1 MNDTPPPTGQPY
13 DEPDQLR
20 DQLRQLFR
28 HPVLIIGTLALG
40 VLGGV
45 EVHHV
50 TGGDYTASGQLLVD
64 APSTT
69 PFDSSN
75 VAGKNINMQT
85 EQEVASS
92 LAVADLA
99 AASLK
104 EPGVV
109 GADLQKNLTVS
120 VSPNTEILMLGYTA
134 SNPLEAAK
142 RVNAVMA
149 AYLSQRQRSATQSLK
164 SITNGLNAQLK
175 PLINSY
181 NSLSNQI
188 NNFQYGDGTAKDYAL
203 SERASVAAQIAA
215 VQSNLAT
222 YQAVNTTPGQIL
234 EQGTPPTHPAGVGS
248 SLLAAIGG
256 VVGLSLGILLA
267 WLAAVLDRRVRDDR
281 DVLRHLGAPVL
292 ATLPHS
298 PSRLLPGHGGLLAVG
313 RSSSRLA
320 ETYRTLAL
328 RVALASEQQDL
339 RGILVVEPRTL
350 GRSAAVAANLAAAY
364 TETGEEVLLIEADL
378 RRPRLRRRL
387 TRQVDPN
394 TAVARA
400 NAGGT
405 AAGGWPSNPVT
416 VTVGST
422 SSFTLVPGRQVAAPL
437 PALAMVEA
445 EARVLR
451 TGPTLV
457 VNAPAVLS
465 HPDALSVARWTDGV
479 LVVCDLRG
487 LRRTDLDRVREF
499 LAATGTPVLGAVA
512 VPTPGGRLGRAALRL
527 TDAVRFGGRFSRRN
541 RAAVTRPRPD
551 EPGPVPGEGR
561 PRPPRAAAPAVTSS
575 SSSEHTLTLRLD
587 DIEPGRRAAE
597 PEHTGPGS
605 SSGPSSGTGVSTG
618 KAAGAERTESDRDRD
633 RDRDRDGEHGEQRRR
648 RVLGRSGE

>member
-1 MNDTPPPTGQPY
+1 MNDTPPSTGHPY

-28 HPVLIIGTLALG
+28 HPVLIVGTLALG

-45 EVHHV
+45 EVHHA
-50 TGGDYTASGQLLVD
+50 TGGDYTASGQVLVD

-69 PFDSSN
+69 PFDSS
-75 VAGKNINMQT
+75 VAAGKNINMQT
-85 EQEVASS
+85 EQQVASS
-92 LAVADLA
+92 LAVANA
-99 AASLK
+99 AAQALK
-104 EPGVV
+104 ESAVT

-120 VSPNTEILMLGYTA
+120 VSPNTEILLLSYTA
-134 SNPLEAAK
+134 SNPVEAAK

-149 AYLSQRQRSATQSLK
+149 AYLTQRQQTATQSLK
-164 SITNGLNAQLK
+164 TITNGLNAQLK

-188 NNFQYGDGTAKDYAL
+188 NNYGDGDGTAKDYAL
-203 SERASVAAQIAA
+203 SERSSVAAQIAA
-215 VQSNLAT
+215 VQNNLAT

-234 EQGTPPTHPAGVGS
+234 AQATPPSHPAGVDS
-248 SLLAAIGG
+248 TLLAAMGG
-256 VVGLSLGILLA
+256 VVGLGLGILLA
-267 WLAAVLDRRVRDDR
+267 WLAAVLDRRIRDDR
-281 DVLRHLGAPVL
+281 DILRHLGAPVL
-292 ATLPHS
+292 ATLPLS
-298 PSRLLPGHGGLLAVG
+298 PSRLLPGRGGLLAVG
-313 RSSSRLA
+313 PTPSRLA
-320 ETYRTLAL
+320 EAYRTLAL
-328 RVALASEQQDL
+328 RVALTSEQQDL

-364 TETGEEVLLIEADL
+364 SETGEEVLLIEADL

-387 TRQVDPN
+387 TRQVDPD
-394 TAVARA
+394 TAVARS

-405 AAGGWPSNPVT
+405 AAGGWPSRPVT

-422 SSFTLVPGRQVAAPL
+422 SSFTLVPGRQVASPL

-479 LVVCDLRG
+479 LLVCDPRS

-499 LAATGTPVLGAVA
+499 LEATGTPVLGAVS
-512 VPTPGGRLGRAALRL
+512 VPTPGGRLGRVVLRM
-527 TDAVRFGGRFSRRN
+527 TDAFRFGARTSPDRSR
-541 RAAVTRPRPD
+541 ATP
-551 EPGPVPGEGR
+551 
-561 PRPPRAAAPAVTSS
+561 APA
-575 SSSEHTLTLRLD
+575 
-587 DIEPGRRAAE
+587 RRTPRRSPPAA
-597 PEHTGPGS
+597 
-605 SSGPSSGTGVSTG
+605 ST
-618 KAAGAERTESDRDRD
+618 R
-633 RDRDRDGEHGEQRRR
+633 
-648 RVLGRSGE
+648 

>member
-1 MNDTPPPTGQPY
+1 MNDTPPSSGHPY

-28 HPVLIIGTLALG
+28 HPVLIVGTLALG

-45 EVHHV
+45 EVHHL
-50 TGGDYTASGQLLVD
+50 TGGDYTASGQVLVD

-69 PFDSSN
+69 PFDSS
-75 VAGKNINMQT
+75 VAAGKNINMQT
-85 EQEVASS
+85 EQQVASS
-92 LAVADLA
+92 LAVADA
-99 AASLK
+99 AAVALK

-120 VSPNTEILMLGYTA
+120 VSPNTEILMLSYTA
-134 SNPLEAAK
+134 ANPVEAAK

-149 AYLSQRQRSATQSLK
+149 AYLSQRQQSTVQSLK
-164 SITNGLNAQLK
+164 AITNGLNAQLK
-175 PLINSY
+175 PLTTSY
-181 NSLSNQI
+181 NNLSNEI
-188 NNFQYGDGTAKDYAL
+188 NNFEDGDGTAKDYAL

-215 VQSNLAT
+215 VQNNLAT
-222 YQAVNTTPGQIL
+222 YQAVDTTPGQVL
-234 EQGTPPTHPAGVGS
+234 EQGTPPTHPAGVGTP
-248 SLLAAIGG
+248 LLAAIGG
-256 VVGLSLGILLA
+256 VAGLSLGILLA

-298 PSRLLPGHGGLLAVG
+298 PSRLLPGRGGVLAVG
-313 RSSSRLA
+313 ASSSRLA
-320 ETYRTLAL
+320 EAYRTLAL
-328 RVALASEQQDL
+328 RVALAAEQHDP

-364 TETGEEVLLIEADL
+364 TENGEEVLLIEADL

-387 TRQVDPN
+387 TRQLDLNSVAARQDAAGP
-394 TAVARA
+394 AV
-400 NAGGT
+400 
-405 AAGGWPSNPVT
+405 GGWPHRPVT

-422 SSFTLVPGRQVAAPL
+422 SSFTLVPGRQVSAPL

-445 EARVLR
+445 EAKVLR

-457 VNAPAVLS
+457 VHAPAVLS

-499 LAATGTPVLGAVA
+499 LAATGTPILGAVA
-512 VPTPGGRLGRAALRL
+512 VPTPGGWLGRVVLRC
-527 TDAVRFGGRFSRRN
+527 TDAVRFGARSARRTK
-541 RAAVTRPRPD
+541 AAVTRPEESGAVTGD
-551 EPGPVPGEGR
+551 GR
-561 PRPPRAAAPAVTSS
+561 PRPARNPAPAVT
-575 SSSEHTLTLRLD
+575 SSEHTLTLRLD
-587 DIEPGRRAAE
+587 GTEPGRLGAQGIDRDAE
-597 PEHTGPGS
+597 DL
-605 SSGPSSGTGVSTG
+605 
-618 KAAGAERTESDRDRD
+618 AAGGRSGGGR
-633 RDRDRDGEHGEQRRR
+633 
-648 RVLGRSGE
+648 GRSGE

>member
-28 HPVLIIGTLALG
+28 HPVLIVGTLVLG

-45 EVHHV
+45 EVHHA

-69 PFDSSN
+69 PFDSS
-75 VAGKNINMQT
+75 VAAGKNINMQT
-85 EQEVASS
+85 EQQVASS
-92 LAVADLA
+92 LAVADA
-99 AASLK
+99 AARALK
-104 EPGVV
+104 EPGVA
-109 GADLQKNLTVS
+109 GAELQKNLTVS
-120 VSPNTEILMLGYTA
+120 VSPNTEILLLSYTA
-134 SNPLEAAK
+134 SNPAEAAK
-142 RVNAVMA
+142 RVNAIMA
-149 AYLSQRQRSATQSLK
+149 AYLTQRQQLAAQSLK
-164 SITNGLNAQLK
+164 TITDGLNAQLK
-175 PLINSY
+175 PLMNSY

-188 NNFQYGDGTAKDYAL
+188 NNYGDGDGTAKDYAL
-203 SERASVAAQIAA
+203 SERASVASQIAA
-215 VQSNLAT
+215 VQNNLAT

-234 EQGTPPTHPAGVGS
+234 AQATPPSHPAGVGTP
-248 SLLAAIGG
+248 LLAAIGG
-256 VVGLSLGILLA
+256 AAGLALGILLA

-281 DVLRHLGAPVL
+281 DVLLHLGAPVL

-298 PSRLLPGHGGLLAVG
+298 PSRLLPGRGGVLAVG
-313 RSSSRLA
+313 PSSSRLA

-328 RVALASEQQDL
+328 RVALTSERQDL

-387 TRQVDPN
+387 TRQVDPD

-400 NAGGT
+400 DAGGT
-405 AAGGWPSNPVT
+405 AAGGWPSLPVT

-422 SSFTLVPGRQVAAPL
+422 SSFTLVPGRQVDSPL

-499 LAATGTPVLGAVA
+499 LEATGTPVLGAVS
-512 VPTPGGRLGRAALRL
+512 VPTPGGALGRAVLRLNDALRY
-527 TDAVRFGGRFSRRN
+527 GSRASRQPKAP
-541 RAAVTRPRPD
+541 AARPRPD
-551 EPGPVPGEGR
+551 EAGPAQGDTRHR
-561 PRPPRAAAPAVTSS
+561 PAQAGAPVVTSA
-575 SSSEHTLTLRLD
+575 EHTLTLRLD
-587 DIEPGRRAAE
+587 GIEAGLAARRAALE
-597 PEHTGPGS
+597 AEAEADAADRHGS
-605 SSGPSSGTGVSTG
+605 
-618 KAAGAERTESDRDRD
+618 GASDRDRD
-633 RDRDRDGEHGEQRRR
+633 RDRGG
-648 RVLGRSGE
+648 VLGRSGE